1 MKTLHFVI
9 IAIMILLL
17 FPAIMNNPVKAG
29 CAISSDSDWPSAPCY
44 GCPGCI
50 PSKEVQ
56 REQWNPY
63 YQYKGASWME
73 IMKTQMIETM
83 KNGTIEDWV
92 TGNQSNYNVW
102 RYYYVNDQ
110 APFFRSS
117 VSGLNDVHPY
127 FPPPLQQLKT
137 GIAPK
142 DVACKEGLELM
153 IKTDDGLPA
162 CVRYP
167 TANVLIERDW
177 AKESVSTMTS
187 PATTIIIPVNSSLK
201 SNGFTFTPSLV
212 KVVIGTNNTV
222 RWINMDSVTNDITS
236 SFVSFRSGAIESGYA
251 WTHTFDK
258 SGIYHY
264 YSVIHPWLKGI
275 VIVAANSTI
284 GNSSGN

>member
-1 MKTLHFVI
+1 
-9 IAIMILLL
+9 
-17 FPAIMNNPVKAG
+17 
-29 CAISSDSDWPSAPCY
+29 
-44 GCPGCI
+44 
-50 PSKEVQ
+50 
-56 REQWNPY
+56 
-63 YQYKGASWME
+63 
-73 IMKTQMIETM
+73 
-83 KNGTIEDWV
+83 
-92 TGNQSNYNVW
+92 
-102 RYYYVNDQ
+102 
-110 APFFRSS
+110 
-117 VSGLNDVHPY
+117 
-127 FPPPLQQLKT
+127 
-137 GIAPK
+137 
-142 DVACKEGLELM
+142 
-153 IKTDDGLPA
+153 
-162 CVRYP
+162 
-167 TANVLIERDW
+167 
-177 AKESVSTMTS
+177 MTS

>member
-1 MKTLHFVI
+1 
-9 IAIMILLL
+9 MILLL
-17 FPAIMNNPVKAG
+17 IPTMIHNPAKAL
-29 CAISSDSDWPSAPCY
+29 CMSNSDWSLPPCHS
-44 GCPGCI
+44 GFV
-50 PSKEVQ
+50 PSKEKQ
-56 REQWNPY
+56 REEWAPY

-73 IMKTQMIETM
+73 MMKTQMIGAM

-117 VSGLNDVHPY
+117 VSGLNDEHPY

-137 GIAPK
+137 GITPK
-142 DVACKEGLELM
+142 DVVCKEGLELM
-153 IKTDDGLPA
+153 IKTADGLSV

-167 TANVLIERDW
+167 TANVLSERGW
-177 AKESVSTMTS
+177 AKESISTMTS
-187 PATTIIIPVNSSLK
+187 PATTIIIPVNSSIR

-236 SFVSFRSGAIESGYA
+236 SSVSLRSGLIESGYA

-258 SGIYHY
+258 SGMYRY
-264 YSVIHPWLKGI
+264 YSDIHPWLKGI
-275 VIVAANSTI
+275 VIVTTNSTI